1 MNIALFYQLRE
12 RLCAA
17 AVAGCDVISEDF
29 RLKRAVEDFEPLAK
43 ANKVF
48 GRLHA
53 MCGELF
59 TSDKPAPLLA
69 DCIALCDALAVT
81 QGTFGDNSETS
92 EFVGVKSCVPA
103 DVRYSSLSQNQ
114 EINEKR
120 DPRVINFYLNK
131 LKSDT
136 YGNIKKFIVN
146 LFGRDLVPMLKDRL
160 DLTNPKEKG
169 YLVEIVGLI
178 AGADENEWYISL
190 IYNEDISDSVR
201 AMAVRNLMYKES
213 NAERLLEIFRT
224 EKAKLKDAAAY
235 ALVSLDVPE
244 AEFVLKKITTGKFA
258 KKNAELISISHN
270 KIAVDF
276 AVEYARKAFEEFSK
290 TASKRTYDYDL
301 ALDMLVNKTESEEV
315 LAFLANQDG
324 KCIRMYYVNNIL
336 IGNLGGNKDEKFR
349 VMIEN
354 LHKRSPEY
362 FEPAYF
368 ILNAVENRGVRIT
381 DYPETFYRHHDYFT
395 HAFLPVH
402 YDSTENSYIYCINMN
417 MGKNNLRIDDG
428 KIDDILAVCSDTSY
442 LDKKKKLFA
451 SNKEQEKEYF
461 ENRGYSDN
469 ACRLLKVL
477 FNSVCETDKNRFC
490 RIMTDFC
497 KKVMGKS
504 PTASALELLTEYEP
518 QYIRE
523 NPHLIEDTVMYNLNH
538 SLLSVYVFEK
548 LPDDVIETAV
558 IPVYRKL
565 KTLKDKKYLNG
576 NVSSQIRCIEYYLN
590 EKGYDIAK
598 IEF

>member
-29 RLKRAVEDFEPLAK
+29 RLKRAVEEFEPLAK

-92 EFVGVKSCVPA
+92 EFIGVKSCVPA

-160 DLTNPKEKG
+160 DLTNSKEKG

-190 IYNEDISDSVR
+190 IYNENISDSVR

-224 EKAKLKDAAAY
+224 EKAKLKDEAAY
-235 ALVSLDVPE
+235 ALVSLNVPE

-258 KKNAELISISHN
+258 KKNSELIIISHN

-276 AVEYARKAFEEFSK
+276 ALEYAHKAFEEFNK
-290 TASKRTYDYDL
+290 TASQRKYDYDL
-301 ALDMLVNKTESEEV
+301 ALEMLDGKAEAEEV
-315 LAFLANQDG
+315 FTFLANQDG
-324 KCIRMYYVNNIL
+324 KCTRMYYVNNIL
-336 IGNLGGNKDEKFR
+336 IGNLGGNKDEKYR

-354 LHKRSPEY
+354 LYKRNQKY

-368 ILNAVENRGVRIT
+368 LLNAAENRGVRIT
-381 DYPETFYRHHDYFT
+381 DCLETFYRHHNYFINS
-395 HAFLPVH
+395 FLP
-402 YDSTENSYIYCINMN
+402 DNTGDISDYCLII
-417 MGKNNLRIDDG
+417 GRRNNLRIDDG

-442 LDKKKKLFA
+442 LDKKKKLF
-451 SNKEQEKEYF
+451 SSDKEQKKEYL
-461 ENRGYSDN
+461 ENKGYSDS
-469 ACRLLKVL
+469 ACKLLKGI
-477 FNSVCETDKNRFC
+477 FNSACETDKDRFC
-490 RIMTDFC
+490 RIMINFC
-497 KKVMGKS
+497 KTVMEKS
-504 PTASALELLTEYEP
+504 PTALAMEILTEYEP

-523 NPHLIEDTVMYNLNH
+523 NPHLIEDTVMCNLNH